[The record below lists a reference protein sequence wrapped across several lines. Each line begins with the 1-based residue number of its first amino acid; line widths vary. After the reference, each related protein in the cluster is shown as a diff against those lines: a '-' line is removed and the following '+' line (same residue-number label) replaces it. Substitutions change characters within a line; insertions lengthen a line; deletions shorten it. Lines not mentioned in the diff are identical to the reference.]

1 MGLKPFNSLIKDLT
15 NDLKNDLNTVPTCK
29 QAEILKQTK
38 VF

>member
-15 NDLKNDLNTVPTCK
+15 NDLNTVPTYM
-29 QAEILKQTK
+29 QAGILKQTK

>member
-15 NDLKNDLNTVPTCK
+15 NDLTNVLNTVPTYM
-29 QAEILKQTK
+29 QAGILKQTK